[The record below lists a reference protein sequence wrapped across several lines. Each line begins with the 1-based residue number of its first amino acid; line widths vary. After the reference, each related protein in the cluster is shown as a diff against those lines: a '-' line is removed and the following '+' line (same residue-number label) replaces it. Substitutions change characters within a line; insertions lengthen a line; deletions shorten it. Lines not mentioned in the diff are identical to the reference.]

1 MNMRVVI
8 AGNTGLVGSAL
19 AKKYTDLNFEVI
31 GINSKVLDLL
41 DRNATFKF
49 IKDAKP
55 DLIID
60 AAAKVGGILANNNF
74 PADFLSQN
82 LQIQCNLMDSALEN
96 GVQKFVFLGSSCI
109 YPRDCSQPIKE
120 EYLLTGKL
128 ESTNSAYAIAKIA
141 GIEAV
146 KSINYQHKTD
156 WISLMPTN
164 VYGPNDNFNLENSHV
179 LPALIRKFV
188 EAAEKK
194 EPSVVLWGDGSA
206 MREFIHSDDLAD
218 AIVFSAREYH
228 GSEHMNL
235 GTGEE
240 ISIKDLAFLIATL
253 TGFDGDIIWDS
264 SKPNGTP
271 RKILDCSKLNSLGW
285 KSKINLKTGVDQ
297 TIKWY
302 KKEIKLGKVKI

>member
-179 LPALIRKFV
+179 LPALIRKFI

-218 AIVFSAREYH
+218 AIVFSTREYH

-253 TGFDGDIIWDS
+253 TGFDGEIIWDS